1 VNIPLTAPFLGVL
14 LGTLALLLLASA
26 LAFLLQR
33 RHPERNYQE
42 LHSRIHTWWIIAFLF
57 LGSLL
62 APRAVTLAF
71 FAFIS
76 FLALKEYFSLIPTR
90 RADRRVLFYAYAA
103 IPVQYF
109 WVYVNWYEMFAIFIP
124 VYMFLFIPLRMVM
137 IGETAGFLAAAGTL
151 YWGLMTTVYSLSHL
165 GALLLL
171 PFPQGR
177 VWTSEPASGAALV
190 VYLAVLT
197 QLNDVLQYVW
207 GKSLGR
213 RKVVPKVSPGKTW
226 AGVIGG
232 VATTTLLAVLLAPY
246 FTPLTRRES
255 VLAGLLIGIG
265 GFFGDITVSA
275 VKRDLHRKDSGA
287 ILPGHG
293 GILDRFD
300 SLTYTAPLFFHF
312 VRYLHF

>member
-1 VNIPLTAPFLGVL
+1 MNLPISPSFLGLL
-14 LGTLALLLLASA
+14 LGTLALLLVASA
-26 LAFLLQR
+26 VASLLKR
-33 RHPERNYQE
+33 RRPERNYDE
-42 LHSRIHTWWIIAFLF
+42 LQSRIRTWWIIAVLF

-62 APRAVTLAF
+62 APLAVTLAF
-71 FAFIS
+71 LAFIS

-90 RADRRVLFYAYAA
+90 RADRRILFYAYAA
-103 IPVQYF
+103 IAVQYA
-109 WVYVNWYEMFAIFIP
+109 WVYVNWYAMFAIFIP
-124 VYMFLFIPLRMVM
+124 VFMFLFIPLRMVM
-137 IGETAGFLAAAGTL
+137 IGETAGFLTAVGTI

-165 GALLLL
+165 AALLRL
-171 PFPQGR
+171 PFAGGG
-177 VWTSEPASGAALV
+177 VWKSEPASGAALV

-197 QLNDVLQYVW
+197 QLNDVMQYIW

-213 RKVVPKVSPGKTW
+213 KKVVPKVSPGKTW

-232 VATTTLLAVLLAPY
+232 VLTTTLLAVALAPY
-246 FTPLTRRES
+246 FTPLTLRES
-255 VLAGLLIGIG
+255 ILAGLIIGIG

-293 GILDRFD
+293 GILDRVD